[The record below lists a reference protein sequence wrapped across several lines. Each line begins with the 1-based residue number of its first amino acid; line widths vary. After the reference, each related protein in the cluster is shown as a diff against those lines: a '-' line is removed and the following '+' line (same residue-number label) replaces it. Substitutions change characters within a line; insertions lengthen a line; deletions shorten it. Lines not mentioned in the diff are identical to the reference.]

1 MGYTTKLDKNK
12 ISEEDKIFADKIY
25 NEIMGT
31 NNKEKNVHV
40 LEDRGVK
47 KQKEDELDE
56 EDKYSSVIKNN
67 DNNK

>member
-1 MGYTTKLDKNK
+1 
-12 ISEEDKIFADKIY
+12 
-25 NEIMGT
+25 MGT

-67 DNNK
+67 NDNK